1 MTVGAVQPEA
11 NQAMAAVVTAQPQ
24 MMAAVLLIM
33 VVSAVVQR
41 VAIGTVAWQRMV
53 VITERSEQTFQW
65 EYQ

>member
-1 MTVGAVQPEA
+1 VGAVQPEA

>member
-1 MTVGAVQPEA
+1 MQPEA